1 MGLCHL
7 TTQLGPVAVSYPV
20 VSFAFSMGT
29 IPSGSAAVEGEV
41 FFLTTVETK

>member
-1 MGLCHL
+1 MPSHHSTRSCGTVHC
-7 TTQLGPVAVSYPV
+7 PV

-41 FFLTTVETK
+41 FFVTTVETK